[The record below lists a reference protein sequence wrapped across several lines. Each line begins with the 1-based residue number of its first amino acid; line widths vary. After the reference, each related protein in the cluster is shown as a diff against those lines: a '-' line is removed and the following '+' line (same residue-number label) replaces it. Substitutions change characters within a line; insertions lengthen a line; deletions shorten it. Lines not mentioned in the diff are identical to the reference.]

1 MKNHEFIESIIIS
14 ITIIILMGI
23 LASVKIYPIKYFFLV
38 FFILLWPL
46 TTIVKSKIKNGKNFL
61 FAWILWVF
69 CSLILIVYNCITI
82 NKNSTWWSIYPII
95 GMIFWPVCET
105 INYLWRKKR

>member
-1 MKNHEFIESIIIS
+1 MKNHKFIESIIIS

-23 LASVKIYPIKYFFLV
+23 LTSVKIYPIKYFFLV

-46 TTIVKSKIKNGKNFL
+46 TTIVKSKIKNGKTFL

-82 NKNSTWWSIYPII
+82 NKNNTWWSIYPII

-105 INYLWRKKR
+105 INYLWREKR